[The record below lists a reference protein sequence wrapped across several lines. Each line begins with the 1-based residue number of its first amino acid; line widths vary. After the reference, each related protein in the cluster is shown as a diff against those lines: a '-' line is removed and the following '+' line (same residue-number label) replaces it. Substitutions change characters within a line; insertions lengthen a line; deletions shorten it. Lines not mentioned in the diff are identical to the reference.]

1 MRSNKRLRLIIG
13 VVVAATMGLLQSP
26 VAQAATPIDSVPQ
39 GIPVGGQPYFDMP
52 TKLGNTGQN
61 NFAKIVNVPDSAN
74 HLPMDAVQLTTQ
86 GTHDAGGAIW
96 SKEPSFDLSKNQ
108 TFSMWIYSS
117 ADVTTKAGEGMAFVL
132 HNNSKG
138 NQFSGTGEALGVWG
152 ADPMSTKGG
161 TDIIAGQAI
170 PNSWALEFDTELNNM
185 DPAAKWGAGSTLG
198 LLSSWDLSAN
208 QPSAFD
214 SGQALGY
221 DNTTGNTTSQGLTGE
236 HISSGYPADGST
248 YEADKG
254 YGKNGFLSTKQQY
267 YYYKQTHSGLITDGN
282 GTLLSDRA
290 WHHVTL
296 NYTAPATGSTVGT
309 MDYRFNDKN
318 PTTGAKQSSNGYVI
332 TNLDISKLGLTGSN
346 SKVYWGMTGS
356 TGQTWSSDSVDK
368 DDGTQNSL
376 VAFEHVPG
384 QANGSATAKLTD
396 TTDNRVVAS
405 GDTIKG
411 GDAVKL
417 DYTVNYDSGDADWT
431 NVMAQLHV
439 PKGIQV
445 TAGKVTAADGSSNQ
459 NIDMSNLKG
468 AATTG
473 QSIEESVGSL
483 GSSNQT
489 ATITL
494 TGKMLNDKAYSVSD
508 TTSNFVGSGT
518 MASASVGRF
527 SSTVQDLPAF
537 SLIPDQTTI
546 HVNKGETPV
555 VTGRIER
562 GDGLPIISSNI
573 QMFGWLVNKE
583 TGVNTKIKTITLDDK
598 DNPASGFKYT
608 AVPEIG
614 TFAPGSYEL
623 KLQAVDGKNG
633 YIEDV
638 TLTII
643 IGDVDFGSTSGDL
656 TYAADLTGSDQIVSR
671 SDPNWSFDIADTA
684 KKGTSWQLYAKAS
697 ALTSKTSVLDGELVY
712 SDGQNSQPKPLSA
725 KTLITDHSSDGTT
738 NPFNIAGGW
747 TDQSGILLKVNG
759 GAVQGDYKGTITW
772 TLENSMDAT
781 S

>member
-1 MRSNKRLRLIIG
+1 MKINKRLGLIIG
-13 VVVAATMGLLQSP
+13 VVVAATMGLLHAP
-26 VAQAATPIDSVPQ
+26 IAQAAPIDSVPQ
-39 GIPVGGQPYFDMP
+39 GIPVGGQPYFDVP
-52 TKLGNTGQN
+52 SVLGKTGKEN
-61 NFAKIVNVPDSAN
+61 SAKVVNVPDSAN
-74 HLPMDAVQLTTQ
+74 HLPMDAVQLTAQ

-96 SKEPSFDLSKNQ
+96 SKKPSFDLSKNQ

-117 ADVTTKAGEGMAFVL
+117 ADVTTSPGEGMAFVL
-132 HNNSKG
+132 HNNNEG

-152 ADPMSTKGG
+152 ADPKSTKGG
-161 TDIIAGQAI
+161 ADIIAGQAI
-170 PNSWALEFDTELNNM
+170 PNSWALEFDTELNNV
-185 DPAAKWGAGSTLG
+185 DPSKKWDTGSFLPTLNY
-198 LLSSWDLSAN
+198 WDLSAN

-214 SGQALGY
+214 LGQSLGY
-221 DNTTGNTTSQGLTGE
+221 SNSTGNTTSQGLTRE
-236 HISSGYPADGST
+236 HISSGYPADGAT

-254 YGKNGFLSTKQQY
+254 YGKNGLLSSRQQY
-267 YYYKQTHSGLITDGN
+267 YYYKQTHFGLITDGN

-296 NYTAPATGSTVGT
+296 NYTAPAAGSTVGT
-309 MDYRFNDKN
+309 MDYRYDDKN
-318 PTTGAKQSSNGYVI
+318 PTTGAKQSSNRYVI
-332 TNLDISKLGLTGSN
+332 TNLDISKLGLTGS
-346 SKVYWGMTGS
+346 SSRVYWGMTGS

-368 DDGTQNSL
+368 DDGTQDSL

-417 DYTVNYDSGDADWT
+417 DYTVKYDSGDTDWT

-439 PKGIQV
+439 PKGIRV
-445 TAGKVTAADGSSNQ
+445 TSGHVTAADGSTSRS
-459 NIDMSNLKG
+459 IDMSKLQG

-473 QSIEESVGSL
+473 QSIEESVGTLSS
-483 GSSNQT
+483 GSQT

-494 TGKMLNDKAYSVSD
+494 TGKMLNDKAYSVPD

-518 MASASVGRF
+518 MASASVSRF

-573 QMFGWLVNKE
+573 QLSGWLVNKE
-583 TGVNTKIKTITLDDK
+583 TGVNAKIKTITLDDK

-643 IGDVDFGSTSGDL
+643 IGDVDFGSTSGNL
-656 TYAADLTGSDQIVSR
+656 TYTADLTGSDQTVSR
-671 SDPNWSFDIADTA
+671 SDPNWSFNIDDTA
-684 KKGTSWQLYAKAS
+684 KKGTTWQLYAQAS
-697 ALTSKTSVLDGELVY
+697 TLTSKTAALDGELVY
-712 SDGQNSQPKPLSA
+712 SDGQNSQPQPLSA
-725 KTLITDHSSDGTT
+725 KTLITDHGSDGTT
-738 NPFNIAGGW
+738 TPFNIASDW
-747 TDQSGILLKVNG
+747 TDQSGILLKVHG
-759 GAVQGDYKGTITW
+759 GAMKGDYEGTITW
-772 TLENSMDAT
+772 TLEDSIDANH
-781 S
+781 